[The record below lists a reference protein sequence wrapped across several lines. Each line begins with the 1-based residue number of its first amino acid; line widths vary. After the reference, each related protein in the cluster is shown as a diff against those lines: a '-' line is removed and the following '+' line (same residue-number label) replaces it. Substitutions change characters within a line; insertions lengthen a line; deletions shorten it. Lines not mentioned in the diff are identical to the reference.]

1 MSARRR
7 RVGIKDKWKLKQWYE
22 IITPDVF
29 NNVSVG
35 HTPAD
40 EPWKLI
46 GRTVDTTLY
55 DITGDF
61 SYVHVHVYLQIID
74 VDPENLK
81 VMTRFKGHELARDY
95 IRSLT
100 RRKSSKVEGIFDV
113 WTKDGYGLRV
123 TVDAFT
129 AYRCKTS
136 QKKAIRKIEKEV
148 VEEMIPNMTLNEAI
162 NAMLFG
168 DLAEEIAIRARKIYP
183 IRRVEIYK
191 SKLLYLPGPEGPVK
205 AVVVP
210 RPPA

>member
-1 MSARRR
+1 VSARRR
-7 RVGIKDKWKLKQWYE
+7 AGIKDKWKIKQWYE

-35 HTPAD
+35 YTPSD

-61 SYVHVHVYLQIID
+61 TYVHIHVYLQINR
-74 VDPENLK
+74 VDENALK
-81 VMTRFKGHELARDY
+81 AFTVFKGHELARDY

-113 WTKDGYGLRV
+113 WTKDGYGLRI
-123 TVDAFT
+123 TVDTFT

-136 QKKAIRKIEKEV
+136 QKRAIRKIQKETI
-148 VEEMIPNMTLNEAI
+148 EELVPQMTLDEVI

-168 DLAEEIAIRARKIYP
+168 DIAEEISTRARKIYP
-183 IRRVEIYK
+183 IRRTEIYK
-191 SKLLYLPGPEGPVK
+191 SKVLYIPGPEGPVK
-205 AVVVP
+205 AVIVP
-210 RPPA
+210 KAPA